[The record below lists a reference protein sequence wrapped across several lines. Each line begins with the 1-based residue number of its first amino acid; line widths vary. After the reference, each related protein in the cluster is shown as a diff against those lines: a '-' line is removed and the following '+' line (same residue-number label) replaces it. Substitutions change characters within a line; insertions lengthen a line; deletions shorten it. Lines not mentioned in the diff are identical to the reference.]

1 LSGGGRHRQNRVIMR
16 EHDLVRLERELA
28 IHLPRQYREFMI
40 AYPFPRSS
48 WAGDFGTPDDVD
60 LLLDLNREKRQLPS
74 SVLSGD
80 AFFIGSDGK
89 EADYFIRL
97 SDLSCGVAVY
107 DTGTHQVSTLAKTF
121 EDCLSQ
127 LRVANEADTISQRAV
142 RKWWQVWK

>member
-1 LSGGGRHRQNRVIMR
+1 
-16 EHDLVRLERELA
+16 VRLERELA

-80 AFFIGSDGK
+80 AFFISG
-89 EADYFIRL
+89 FRI
-97 SDLSCGVAVY
+97 C
-107 DTGTHQVSTLAKTF
+107 
-121 EDCLSQ
+121 
-127 LRVANEADTISQRAV
+127 RAV
-142 RKWWQVWK
+142 WQRTILEHIRCRP